1 MTAESAEKPDP
12 TQDVPL
18 SKQEIGVALRRM
30 FLASEDEKVRLRCL
44 ELALEVAD
52 QAPAIAIDPLRKAM
66 QKIREG

>member
-1 MTAESAEKPDP
+1 MTEKSDDETAVP
-12 TQDVPL
+12 QDVPL
-18 SKQEIGVALRRM
+18 TKTEIGVALRRM

-52 QAPAIAIDPLRKAM
+52 VAPTASVDPLRKAM